1 MEQRESDI
9 QHQIMAYLAAIGV
22 KAWRNNVGRR
32 GGVSFGLAGLPD
44 IIGYYKGGRFL
55 GIEVK
60 AAGGKVTPEQMD
72 FINAAH
78 EAGAIAIV
86 ARSVDDVMAA
96 LDYADK
102 GVL

>member
-1 MEQRESDI
+1 MKEARI
-9 QHQIMAYLAAIGV
+9 QHAIMAYLAAIGV

-55 GIEVK
+55 AIEVK
-60 AAGGKVTPEQMD
+60 APEGRVTPAQME
-72 FINAAH
+72 FVNAAH
-78 EAGAIAIV
+78 EAGAIAII

-102 GVL
+102 GGT